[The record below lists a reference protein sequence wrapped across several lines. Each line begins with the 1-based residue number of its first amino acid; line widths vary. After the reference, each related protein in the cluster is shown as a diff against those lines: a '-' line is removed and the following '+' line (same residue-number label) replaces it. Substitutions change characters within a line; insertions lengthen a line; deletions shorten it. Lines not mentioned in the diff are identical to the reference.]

1 MKKQKSIE
9 EIKADYHLFID
20 VQMGKYLGQNNKD
33 EFDSNAEAKDI
44 IGKIL
49 TTWNN
54 KIASE
59 KEKLDTLDVAAKTG
73 WFNSIEIQFLQDKT
87 EKQSSGK
94 PGNIEPST
102 GVMNKIFP
110 GLSDRELDLIPFC
123 WALLEP
129 LGYKYERMREI
140 IAGSVPAEIEI
151 QLLRWSHEIV
161 SIVNKA
167 VHAKSESKTEELMD
181 IAYYRACERLENK
194 DAKEII
200 IKLQKYVLK
209 EIKKKKNR

>member
-9 EIKADYHLFID
+9 EMKADYHLFID
-20 VQMGKYLGQNNKD
+20 IQMGKYLRQNNKD
-33 EFDSNAEAKDI
+33 EFDSHAEAKDI

-49 TTWNN
+49 TTWNS
-54 KIASE
+54 KIAVE
-59 KEKLDTLDVAAKTG
+59 KEKLDTLDVAAKAG
-73 WFNSIEIQFLQDKT
+73 WFNSIEIHYLQDKT
-87 EKQSSGK
+87 EKQSSEK

-110 GLSDRELDLIPFC
+110 GISNSELDLIPFC

-151 QLLRWSHEIV
+151 QLFRWSHEIV

-167 VHAKSESKTEELMD
+167 VHAKLESKAKDFMD
-181 IAYYRACERLENK
+181 TAYYRACERLENK
-194 DAKEII
+194 DAKDII
-200 IKLQKYVLK
+200 IKLQKYLLK
-209 EIKKKKNR
+209 EIKKNK